1 MREKMAGILNVTVDY
16 TKESGGSAL
25 SVQQF
30 SEALGSQIVS
40 LTRPLSLSASGSYSD
55 GCIHIPVD
63 DGFVGNAYSYLS
75 KRNAQQLRE
84 LIRNASLVICHKLF
98 RHHNQL
104 ILEECVAN
112 DIPYIVVPHGGLDPY
127 VFTYSNARKRA
138 WFALFGNRF
147 FRNARAVIYATPKEM
162 AKASNK
168 VSPAR
173 GQVISWYV
181 REPQN
186 IDRNTFRELVWSRY
200 GLMRGNRLYLMLGRL
215 HSMKRIF
222 EAIRGFKAAELP
234 NAALLI
240 AGPEDEYTVKQVS
253 SYAKNIGAIN
263 VFIIGSVYGSEKE
276 ELLAASD
283 FSLNTSYRENYCY
296 SIVEGMSYGAPAVL
310 TPGNDLASTLEQE
323 GCAICCAD
331 YDDGS
336 LVQALRRSATMEQ
349 SDTAAMR
356 NRARGWV
363 RNNAT
368 YEAFQHNLLHLVNDI
383 MDCSIYTGTVG

>member
-30 SEALGSQIVS
+30 SQALDAQTVS
-40 LTRPLSLSASGSYSD
+40 LTRPSSLSASGSYSD
-55 GCIHIPVD
+55 DCIHIPVD
-63 DGFVGNAYSYLS
+63 DTFSGNAYSYLS
-75 KRNAQQLRE
+75 KTNAQQLRL
-84 LIRNASLVICHKLF
+84 LIRNANLVICHKLF

-112 DIPYIVVPHGGLDPY
+112 DIPYIIVPHGGLDPY
-127 VFTYSNARKRA
+127 VFTYRSTRKKA
-138 WFALFGNRF
+138 WLVLVGNRY
-147 FRNARAVIYATPKEM
+147 FRNAGAVIFATAKEM
-162 AKASNK
+162 AKAIHRVPS
-168 VSPAR
+168 AR
-173 GQVISWYV
+173 GHIIGWPVS
-181 REPQN
+181 EPLN
-186 IDRNTFRELVWSRY
+186 IDRNTCRELVQNRY
-200 GLMRGNRLYLMLGRL
+200 GLKRENQIYLMLGRL
-215 HSMKRIF
+215 HSSKRIL
-222 EAIRGFKAAELP
+222 EAIRGFKAAELS

-240 AGPEDEYTVKQVS
+240 AGPDEEYTVKQVS
-253 SYAKNIGAIN
+253 FYAQSVGAVN
-263 VFIIGSVYGSEKE
+263 VSILGPIYGNEKE
-276 ELLAASD
+276 ELLAACD
-283 FSLNTSYRENYCY
+283 FSLNTSHKENYCY

-336 LVQALRRSATMEQ
+336 LVQALRRLATMEH

-356 NRARGWV
+356 NRARDWV

-368 YEAFQHNLLHLVNDI
+368 YDVFQHNILHLANDI
-383 MDCSIYTGTVG
+383 MDCSMYSGTVG